1 MATQPRRRRQVTF
14 SQMQTHVK
22 TFEYAFIVLCILCII
37 VGVVIA
43 KATDWGVTT
52 RP

>member
-1 MATQPRRRRQVTF
+1 MANQPRRRRQVTF
-14 SQMQTHVK
+14 PPIQAHVK
-22 TFEYAFIVLCILCII
+22 TFEYAFIALWILCII
-37 VGVVIA
+37 VVVVIA

>member
-1 MATQPRRRRQVTF
+1 MANQPRRRGQVTF
-14 SQMQTHVK
+14 PHMQTHVK
-22 TFEYAFIVLCILCII
+22 TFEYAFIAFCILCII

>member
-14 SQMQTHVK
+14 PPIQAHVK
-22 TFEYAFIVLCILCII
+22 TFEYAFIALCILCIV

>member
-1 MATQPRRRRQVTF
+1 MATQPRGRRHVTF
-14 SQMQTHVK
+14 PTMQTHVK
-22 TFEYAFIVLCILCII
+22 TFEYAFIALCILCII

-43 KATDWGVTT
+43 KATEWGVTT